1 MSDGTSAKKH
11 PHLPPVPDFSPI
23 KASPS
28 TSPLKSAAGKEN
40 IVTPKERR
48 VVLASRNGNLPQVP
62 NVLVNRTAKEK
73 QRALGSV
80 VNGCIS
86 RTTSCNVECISLT
99 TSQRSGKQSTG
110 VRDVRDRVR
119 DWERERE
126 RLREMA
132 RLEETERERD
142 EELEKGKQKEQYRR
156 EISIREHEV
165 YSKENH
171 DTVALNKIVSSS
183 PTITPP
189 LAQGELPVLPI
200 LPFFTSAVKWLSLV
214 ISQSQIRYLLL
225 RHFPHQAVPRTR
237 VFVMQLDP
245 QSVSHARIL
254 IRLKARNTN

>member
-119 DWERERE
+119 D
-126 RLREMA
+126 
-132 RLEETERERD
+132 
-142 EELEKGKQKEQYRR
+142 
-156 EISIREHEV
+156 
-165 YSKENH
+165 
-171 DTVALNKIVSSS
+171 
-183 PTITPP
+183 
-189 LAQGELPVLPI
+189 
-200 LPFFTSAVKWLSLV
+200 
-214 ISQSQIRYLLL
+214 
-225 RHFPHQAVPRTR
+225 
-237 VFVMQLDP
+237 
-245 QSVSHARIL
+245 
-254 IRLKARNTN
+254 